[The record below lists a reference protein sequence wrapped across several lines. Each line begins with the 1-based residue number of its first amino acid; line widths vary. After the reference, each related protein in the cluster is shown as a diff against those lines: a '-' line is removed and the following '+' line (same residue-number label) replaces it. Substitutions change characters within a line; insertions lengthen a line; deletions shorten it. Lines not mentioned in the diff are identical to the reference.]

1 MRLTD
6 SSIMPYG
13 KYQGRTM
20 ASVPADYLLW
30 LREHGK
36 CSPLV
41 AAYID
46 DNIDALNKHV
56 AEAERMRENRRRM
69 RTMYK

>member
-6 SSIMPYG
+6 NSTMPYG
-13 KYQGRTM
+13 KYKGQKM
-20 ASVPADYLLW
+20 SNIPADYLLW

-46 DNIDALNKHV
+46 ENIDRLKKQV
-56 AEAERMRENRRRM
+56 SEAERMRENRRLM
-69 RTMYK
+69 KIMYR